1 MNMVKVTTKR
11 DMINGYPREEYMTL
25 VLTFASL
32 FAAAIPMLVF
42 LFLVW
47 RWDLYDRK
55 PLWLI
60 GGAFLWGALGS
71 VPLAIVGQILFDP
84 WITSLLGSEAYTVN
98 VAIGAP
104 LTEEPAKAL
113 ILVLLIRAKRFN
125 NICDGFVFGAAAGL
139 GFGMTENAKY
149 FIESALQVGEYVDG
163 THHWIQLV
171 VTRTLFS
178 AVMHAAATSL
188 VGAATGLGKI
198 YRGSIRAVLVSI
210 GMALAM
216 AMHALWNGL
225 LVTEILPGKEMLQLS
240 KRLGSGVELEP
251 FVYSAFFF
259 IIELSLILFLFA
271 LCTWWEGRVLRA
283 SLERESKKGLI
294 PEEHVPFLAS
304 YWKRDQNGWLREDIP
319 QREYV
324 RLATHLAQRGRQV
337 ALLSEKRRK
346 WYELDYR
353 RIKEEINDILHPVS
367 SNKTS

>member
-1 MNMVKVTTKR
+1 
-11 DMINGYPREEYMTL
+11 MTL

-32 FAAAIPMLVF
+32 FAAAIPMLLF

-71 VPLAIVGQILFDP
+71 VPLAILGQIFFDP
-84 WITSLLGSEAYTVN
+84 WISSMFGTNAYSIN

-104 LTEEPAKAL
+104 VTEEPAKAL

-149 FIESALQVGEYVDG
+149 FIESAMQVGEYIDG
-163 THHWIQLV
+163 PQHWMQLV
-171 VTRTLFS
+171 ITRTLFS
-178 AVMHAAATSL
+178 AVMHGAATSL
-188 VGAATGLGKI
+188 VGAATGLGKLH
-198 YRGSIRAVLVSI
+198 RGSIRIFFVCI

-216 AMHALWNGL
+216 AMHGLWNGL
-225 LVTEILPGKEMLQLS
+225 LVTEIIPGKETLQLS
-240 KRLGSGVELEP
+240 ERLGSGIDLEP
-251 FVYSAFFF
+251 FLYSAFFF
-259 IIELSLILFLFA
+259 VIELTIVLLIFA
-271 LCTWWEGRVLRA
+271 ACTLWEGRQLRI
-283 SLERESKKGLI
+283 SLEQEAKKGLI
-294 PEEHVPFLAS
+294 PQEHVPYLAS
-304 YWKRDQNGWLREDIP
+304 YRMRYKEGWLPSDVP
-319 QREYV
+319 KWEYI

-337 ALLSEKRRK
+337 DLLSEKRTE

-353 RIKEEINDILHPVS
+353 RLQEEIRDLLQAGTSH
-367 SNKTS
+367 KTS